1 MHNQIQQTFVTRL
14 PVKKKTTPSGWTS
27 FNAPCCH
34 HFGESQDTR
43 GRGGVRIPPDGGIQF
58 HCFNCG
64 FKANYTPGRNLNYK
78 MKRFLGYMGF
88 TTEEIRKMGLEAL
101 RHMDETVTTKRE
113 YKPMNFTEK
122 PLPKGSKPIMHW
134 VNENDLEARG
144 LVNGLV
150 KAIEHVN
157 DRHLKLEDYPFYYST
172 NTDNQMDQRL
182 LIPFYHK
189 QKIIG
194 YTARWL
200 GEKNY
205 RIAKYFTDVPPGY
218 VFNCDVQNYN
228 RQFVLVME
236 GPLDAIALDGVAVL
250 GSEPNQRQA
259 EMIGNL
265 QRKVVVVPDRDDAG
279 RKMITKA
286 VDYGWSVAFPRWG
299 EGVVDVGDAIVKYGK
314 LLTMKSILATIQD
327 TKLKIELNA
336 KRWLNK

>member
-113 YKPMNFTEK
+113 YKPINFIEK

-144 LVNGLV
+144 LVNDLV

-157 DRHLKLEDYPFYYST
+157 DRHLKLEDYPFY
-172 NTDNQMDQRL
+172 
-182 LIPFYHK
+182 
-189 QKIIG
+189 
-194 YTARWL
+194 
-200 GEKNY
+200 
-205 RIAKYFTDVPPGY
+205 
-218 VFNCDVQNYN
+218 
-228 RQFVLVME
+228 
-236 GPLDAIALDGVAVL
+236 
-250 GSEPNQRQA
+250 
-259 EMIGNL
+259 
-265 QRKVVVVPDRDDAG
+265 
-279 RKMITKA
+279 
-286 VDYGWSVAFPRWG
+286 
-299 EGVVDVGDAIVKYGK
+299 
-314 LLTMKSILATIQD
+314 
-327 TKLKIELNA
+327 
-336 KRWLNK
+336 